1 MLCLFNH
8 MYSAKFY
15 FSLLILLSLTVVRV
29 SAQSFGKIA
38 GKITDKKTGE
48 TLIGASVGIEGGT
61 VGTSTNVDGRYLLGN
76 LKPGKYTIIM
86 RYIGYQSKS
95 ISDVEVKSGVVVQ
108 LDANLEEANTQA
120 LKEVVVKATYRQES
134 VNALYARQKNSIQV
148 SDGISADVIKRSPD
162 RNTGDVLKRVSGTS
176 VQDGKFVVIRGLA
189 ERYNNNMLNGSTLPS
204 SEPDKKAF
212 AFDIIPASL
221 VDNIIVYKTATPDLP
236 GDFAGGTINTITK
249 DIPDNQFLEAALSI
263 GYNSKTTF
271 KNNFIDAR
279 PNGKYDFLG
288 FDDGSRKLPD
298 AYSSVKSNYTSGTT
312 SDQKVAIAQQFP
324 NTFYYKEG
332 QNSLPN
338 VSFQL
343 STGNSHTSTNGNRL
357 GYSFSLNYS
366 NGHRASFGDRIG
378 FTGFNDAAKEL
389 PLYSF
394 DRNIYS
400 NYKSLG
406 GLLNFAY
413 TFGRS
418 KIALRNLYNNDF
430 SVDFEQTSNALNFE
444 SSQNDPLRYRG
455 YSVETTQNGIYSSV
469 LEGQHTLGKRN
480 IIVDWNASYGL
491 SYRNQPDQRIVTV
504 YTPLNQP
511 EYISLSSE
519 NSPKPND
526 LGRVYSKLNEDIYGG
541 KLNLTVPFKWM
552 ELPQRLKFGGLIS
565 HRSRDFSI
573 DALGYT
579 DAVGFGNRNIA
590 LTNGYTTANVFSPE
604 SIATNGIDLS
614 RLDQSSTDY
623 TGKADQD
630 AGYAMLDNKFTSKLR
645 LVWGAR
651 VERYKQTL
659 LPAGKALQEYE
670 NTDVLPSGN
679 LTYSLTEK
687 TNLRASY
694 FRSVNRP
701 EFRELAS
708 FRYFD
713 YQTNFIITGN
723 PDLQRSTI
731 DNADIRYEYF
741 PSGGEIISVSAF
753 YKKFKNP
760 IEQINQGNDILTYQN
775 ALSAKDIGIEAEL
788 RKKLNF
794 IAEGSFLKNV
804 TFYVNASYINAKVKL
819 ADGRAVS
826 TPLQGQSPYLIN
838 SGLYYTPESGDF
850 SFNVLYNRIG
860 ERLKFRAVTGG
871 VDIYEK
877 PRNVIDLQLSKSLF
891 NKHAELKLT
900 VSDLLA
906 QPFIYYN
913 NYGTTSSTAYKAGE
927 DKVIQSR
934 YSGFGTTLS
943 FKYNFDF
950 KK

>member
-1 MLCLFNH
+1 MLKIKYVLL
-8 MYSAKFY
+8 SI
-15 FSLLILLSLTVVRV
+15 FSFLLINTQLF
-29 SAQSFGKIA
+29 AQSTGKLA
-38 GKITDKKTGE
+38 GKITDRKTGE
-48 TLIGASVGIEGGT
+48 TLIGATIGIQGSSKGAA
-61 VGTSTNVDGRYLLGN
+61 TNAEGRYILSELQ
-76 LKPGKYTIIM
+76 PGRYTLII

-95 ISDVEVKSGVVVQ
+95 ISDIEIKAGAVTQ
-108 LDANLEEANTQA
+108 LDAILDEATTQA
-120 LKEVVVKATYRQES
+120 LKEVTIKATYRQES
-134 VNALYARQKNSIQV
+134 VNALYARQKNSVQV
-148 SDGISADVIKRSPD
+148 MDGISADVIKRSPD

-204 SEPDKKAF
+204 SEPDRKAF

-249 DIPDNQFLEAALSI
+249 DIPDNQFLEASLSV

-279 PNGKYDFLG
+279 PSGKWDFLG
-288 FDDGSRKLPD
+288 FDDGSRKLPS
-298 AYSSVKSNYTSGTT
+298 AYSNIKKDYTSGTT
-312 SDQKVAIAQQFP
+312 SEQKIAIAQKFP
-324 NTFYYKEG
+324 NTFFYEEG
-332 QNSLPN
+332 QQSLPN
-338 VSFQL
+338 IGFQL
-343 STGNSHTSTNGNRL
+343 STGNSKTTKNNNRF
-357 GYSFSLNYS
+357 GYNFSLNYS

-378 FTGFNDAAKEL
+378 YSGFNDATKEL
-389 PLYSF
+389 PQYSF
-394 DRNIYS
+394 DRNIFT

-413 TFGRS
+413 TFGKN

-430 SVDFEQTSNALNFE
+430 AVDFEQTNNALNFE
-444 SSQNDPLRYRG
+444 SGQSNPLRYRG

-480 IIVDWNASYGL
+480 IIFDWNASYGL
-491 SYRNQPDQRIVTV
+491 SYRNQPDQRIVTI

-526 LGRVYSKLNEDIYGG
+526 LGRVYSKLNENIYGA
-541 KLNLTVPFKWM
+541 KANLAIPFKWM
-552 ELPQRLKFGGLIS
+552 DQPQRFKFGGLVS
-565 HRSRDFSI
+565 RRERDFSI

-579 DAVGFGNRNIA
+579 DARGFGSKIIPFE
-590 LTNGYTTANVFSPE
+590 NGYTIFNVFSPQ
-604 SIATNGIDLS
+604 SIQQNGIDLS
-614 RLDQSSTDY
+614 RLDLSSTDY
-623 TGKADQD
+623 KGKADQE
-630 AGYAMLDNKFTSKLR
+630 AGYVMLDNKFNDKLR

-651 VERYKQTL
+651 LERYAQTL
-659 LPAGKALQEYE
+659 SPVGQREQKYN
-670 NTDVLPSGN
+670 NTDLLPSGN
-679 LTYSLTEK
+679 LTYNLTEK

-713 YQTNFIITGN
+713 YQTNFIIAGN
-723 PDLQRSTI
+723 PNMQRSTV
-731 DNADIRYEYF
+731 DNADLRFEFY
-741 PSGGEIISVSAF
+741 PSGGEIVSISAF

-760 IEQINQGNDILTYQN
+760 IEQINQGNDILSYQN
-775 ALSAKDIGIEAEL
+775 ALNAKDIGFEAEL

-794 IAEGSFLKNV
+794 IAEGSFLKDV

-819 ADGRAVS
+819 ADGRNVS

-838 SGLYYTPESGDF
+838 AGLYYTPTSSDF

-860 ERLKFRAVTGG
+860 ERLRFRAVTGG

-877 PRNVIDLQLSKSLF
+877 PRNVIDMQLSKGLF
-891 NKHAELKLT
+891 KKHAEIKLT
-900 VSDLLA
+900 VSDILA
-906 QPFIYYN
+906 QPFSWYN
-913 NYGTTSSTAYKAGE
+913 NYGTSSSTAYNAKE
-927 DKVIQSR
+927 DKIIRSQ
-934 YSGFGTTLS
+934 YAGFGTTLS

>member
-1 MLCLFNH
+1 MQKFTRLFPFIIL
-8 MYSAKFY
+8 SF
-15 FSLLILLSLTVVRV
+15 LIS
-29 SAQSFGKIA
+29 SNSFAQSLGKIA
-38 GKITDKKTGE
+38 GKVIDQKTGE
-48 TLIGASVGIEGGT
+48 TLIGAT
-61 VGTSTNVDGRYLLGN
+61 VGLQSGSKGAATNVEGRYILSGLQ
-76 LKPGKYTIIM
+76 PGKYSIVVK
-86 RYIGYQSKS
+86 YIGYQSKS
-95 ISDVEVKSGVVVQ
+95 VSDVEVQAGAVTS
-108 LDANLEEANTQA
+108 LDVALTQSSTQA
-120 LKEVVVKATYRQES
+120 LNEVVVKATYRQAS
-134 VNALYARQKNSIQV
+134 VNALYARQKNSIQL
-148 SDGISADVIKRSPD
+148 SDGISADMIRKSPD

-176 VQDGKFVVIRGLA
+176 VQEGKFVVIRGLS
-189 ERYNNNMLNGSTLPS
+189 ERYNNNMMNGTTLPS

-212 AFDIIPASL
+212 AFDIIPSSL

-249 DIPDNQFLEAALSI
+249 DIPDSRFLEVALSV
-263 GYNSKTTF
+263 GYNSKTTL

-288 FDDGSRKLPD
+288 FDDGSRKLPA
-298 AYSSVKSNYTSGTT
+298 AYSNVKKDYTSGTT
-312 SDQKVAIAQQFP
+312 SAEKIAIAQQFP

-332 QNSLPN
+332 QMSLPN
-338 VSFQL
+338 IGFQF
-343 STGNSHTSTNGNRL
+343 STGNSKINTNGNRL
-357 GYSFSLNYS
+357 GYNFSLNYS

-378 FTGFNDAAKEL
+378 YTGFNDASKEL

-394 DRNIYS
+394 DRNTYT

-413 TFGRS
+413 TFGKN
-418 KIALRNLYNNDF
+418 KIAWRNLYNNDF
-430 SVDFEQTSNALNFE
+430 SVDFEQTNNALNFE
-444 SSQNDPLRYRG
+444 AGQTDPLRYKG
-455 YSVETTQNGIYSSV
+455 YSVETTQNGIYTSA
-469 LEGQHTLGKRN
+469 LEGQHTLGKKN
-480 IIVDWNASYGL
+480 IIFDWNASYGL
-491 SYRNQPDQRIVTV
+491 SYRNQPDQRIVTI

-526 LGRVYSKLNEDIYGG
+526 LGRVYSKLNENIYGA
-541 KLNLTVPFKWM
+541 KANLAVPFKWLN
-552 ELPQRLKFGGLIS
+552 ESQKLKFGGLIS
-565 HRSRDFSI
+565 HRDRDFSI

-579 DAVGFGNRNIA
+579 DAIGFGNKAIP
-590 LTNGYTTANVFSPE
+590 LTGGYTIFNVFSPQ
-604 SIATNGIDLS
+604 SIAQNGIDLS
-614 RLDQSSTDY
+614 RLDLSSTDY
-623 TGKADQD
+623 KGKADQD
-630 AGYAMLDNKFTSKLR
+630 AGYVMLDNKLSKKIR

-651 VERYKQTL
+651 VERYAQSLKPLGQTEQ
-659 LPAGKALQEYE
+659 KYN

-679 LTYSLTEK
+679 LTYSLSEK
-687 TNLRASY
+687 VNLRAAY

-713 YQTNFIITGN
+713 YQTNFIVSGN
-723 PDLQRSTI
+723 PDLQRSII
-731 DNADIRYEYF
+731 DNADLRFEYY

-775 ALSAKDIGIEAEL
+775 ALNAKDFGFEAEM

-794 IAEGSFLKNV
+794 IAEGSFLNDV

-819 ADGRAVS
+819 ADGRNAS

-838 SGLYYTPESGDF
+838 SGLYYTPEGSDF

-860 ERLKFRAVTGG
+860 ERLRFRAVTGG

-877 PRNVIDLQLSKSLF
+877 PRNVIDMQLSKALF
-891 NKHAELKLT
+891 KKHAELKLT

-906 QPFIYYN
+906 QPFALYN
-913 NYGTTSSTAYKAGE
+913 NYGSSGSTAYNAKE
-927 DKVIQSR
+927 DKIIQSR

-943 FKYNFDF
+943 FKYNFSF

>member
-1 MLCLFNH
+1 MLKIN
-8 MYSAKFY
+8 YSI
-15 FSLLILLSLTVVRV
+15 LLIFSFLLINTQLF
-29 SAQSFGKIA
+29 AQSTGKLA
-38 GKITDKKTGE
+38 GKITDRKTGE
-48 TLIGASVGIEGGT
+48 TLIGASIGIQGSSKGAA
-61 VGTSTNVDGRYLLGN
+61 TNAEGRYILSELQ
-76 LKPGKYTIIM
+76 PGRYTLVI

-95 ISDVEVKSGVVVQ
+95 ISDIEIKAGAVTQ
-108 LDANLEEANTQA
+108 LDAILDEATTQA
-120 LKEVVVKATYRQES
+120 LKEVTIKATYRQES
-134 VNALYARQKNSIQV
+134 VNALYARQKNSVQV
-148 SDGISADVIKRSPD
+148 MDGISADVIKRSPD

-204 SEPDKKAF
+204 SEPDRKAF
-212 AFDIIPASL
+212 AFDIIPSSL

-236 GDFAGGTINTITK
+236 GDFSGGTINTITK
-249 DIPDNQFLEAALSI
+249 DIPDTRFLEAALSV

-279 PNGKYDFLG
+279 PSGKWDFLG
-288 FDDGSRKLPD
+288 FDDGSRKLPS
-298 AYSSVKSNYTSGTT
+298 AYSSVKKDYTSGTT
-312 SDQKVAIAQQFP
+312 SEQKIAIAQKFP
-324 NTFYYKEG
+324 NTFFYEEG
-332 QNSLPN
+332 QQSLPN
-338 VSFQL
+338 IGFQF
-343 STGNSHTSTNGNRL
+343 STGNSKATKNNNRF
-357 GYSFSLNYS
+357 GYNFSLNYS

-378 FTGFNDAAKEL
+378 YTGFNDATKEL
-389 PLYSF
+389 PQYSF
-394 DRNIYS
+394 DRNIFTT
-400 NYKSLG
+400 YKTLG

-413 TFGRS
+413 TFGKN
-418 KIALRNLYNNDF
+418 KIAFRNLYNNDF
-430 SVDFEQTSNALNFE
+430 AVDFEQTSNALNFE
-444 SSQNDPLRYRG
+444 SSQTNPLRYRG

-480 IIVDWNASYGL
+480 IIFDWNASYGL
-491 SYRNQPDQRIVTV
+491 SYRKQPDQRIVTI

-526 LGRVYSKLNEDIYGG
+526 LGRVYSKLNENIYGA
-541 KLNLTVPFKWM
+541 KANLAVPFKWM
-552 ELPQRLKFGGLIS
+552 EQPQRLKFGGLIS
-565 HRSRDFSI
+565 RRERDFSI

-579 DAVGFGNRNIA
+579 DAIGFGNKSIPFV
-590 LTNGYTTANVFSPE
+590 NGYTIFNVFSPQ
-604 SIATNGIDLS
+604 SIAQNGIDLS

-623 TGKADQD
+623 KGKADQD
-630 AGYAMLDNKFTSKLR
+630 AGYVMLDNKFNDKLR
-645 LVWGAR
+645 LVWGGR
-651 VERYKQTL
+651 IERYAQTL
-659 LPAGKALQEYE
+659 TPLGQPVQKYN

-713 YQTNFIITGN
+713 YQTNFIIAGN
-723 PDLQRSTI
+723 PNLQRSII
-731 DNADIRYEYF
+731 DNADLRFEYY
-741 PSGGEIISVSAF
+741 PSGGEIVSISAF
-753 YKKFKNP
+753 YKKFKTP

-775 ALSAKDIGIEAEL
+775 ALSAKDIGFEAEL

-794 IAEGSFLKNV
+794 IAEGSFLRNV

-819 ADGRAVS
+819 ADGRNVS

-838 SGLYYTPESGDF
+838 SGLYYTPDNGDF

-877 PRNVIDLQLSKSLF
+877 PRNVIDMQLSKALF
-891 NKHAELKLT
+891 KKHAEIKLT
-900 VSDLLA
+900 VSDILA
-906 QPFIYYN
+906 QPFAFYN
-913 NYGTTSSTAYKAGE
+913 NYGTSSSTAYNAKE
-927 DKVIQSR
+927 DKIIQSR
-934 YSGFGTTLS
+934 YAGFGTTLS

>member
-1 MLCLFNH
+1 MLKIK
-8 MYSAKFY
+8 Y
-15 FSLLILLSLTVVRV
+15 SLLLTFSFLLINTQLF
-29 SAQSFGKIA
+29 AQSAGKLA
-38 GKITDKKTGE
+38 GKITDRKTGE
-48 TLIGASVGIEGGT
+48 TLIGATIGIQGSSKGAA
-61 VGTSTNVDGRYLLGN
+61 TNAEGRYILSDLQ
-76 LKPGKYTIIM
+76 PGRYTLII

-95 ISDVEVKSGVVVQ
+95 ISDIEIKAGAVTQ
-108 LDANLEEANTQA
+108 LDAILDEATTQA
-120 LKEVVVKATYRQES
+120 LKEVTIKATYRQES
-134 VNALYARQKNSIQV
+134 VNALYARQKNSVQV
-148 SDGISADVIKRSPD
+148 MDGISADVIKRSPD

-204 SEPDKKAF
+204 SEPDRKAF
-212 AFDIIPASL
+212 AFDIIPSSL
-221 VDNIIVYKTATPDLP
+221 VDNIVVYKTATPDLP
-236 GDFAGGTINTITK
+236 GDFSGGTINTITK
-249 DIPDNQFLEAALSI
+249 DIPDNQFLEAALSV

-279 PNGKYDFLG
+279 PSGKWDFLG
-288 FDDGSRKLPD
+288 FDDGSRKLPS
-298 AYSSVKSNYTSGTT
+298 AYSNVKKDYTSGTT
-312 SDQKVAIAQQFP
+312 SEQKIAIAQKFP
-324 NTFYYKEG
+324 NTFFYEEG
-332 QNSLPN
+332 QQSLPN
-338 VSFQL
+338 IGFQF
-343 STGNSHTSTNGNRL
+343 STGNSKSTKNNNRF
-357 GYSFSLNYS
+357 GYNFSLNYT
-366 NGHRASFGDRIG
+366 NGHRATFGDRIG
-378 FTGFNDAAKEL
+378 YTGFNDASKEL
-389 PLYSF
+389 PQYSF
-394 DRNIYS
+394 DRNVFTS
-400 NYKSLG
+400 YKSLG

-413 TFGRS
+413 TFGKN
-418 KIALRNLYNNDF
+418 KIAFRNLYNNDF
-430 SVDFEQTSNALNFE
+430 AVDFEQTSNALNFE
-444 SSQNDPLRYRG
+444 TSQTNPLRYRG

-480 IIVDWNASYGL
+480 IIFDWNASYGL
-491 SYRNQPDQRIVTV
+491 SYRNQPDQRIVTI

-526 LGRVYSKLNEDIYGG
+526 LGRVYSKLNENIYGA
-541 KLNLTVPFKWM
+541 KANLAVPFKWM
-552 ELPQRLKFGGLIS
+552 NQPQRLKFGGLVS
-565 HRSRDFSI
+565 RRERDFSI

-579 DAVGFGNRNIA
+579 DALGFGNKAIPF
-590 LTNGYTTANVFSPE
+590 TNGYTIFNVFSAQ
-604 SIATNGIDLS
+604 SIQQNGIDLS
-614 RLDQSSTDY
+614 RLDLSSTDY
-623 TGKADQD
+623 KGKADQD
-630 AGYAMLDNKFTSKLR
+630 AGYVMLDNKFNDKLR

-651 VERYKQTL
+651 IERYAQTL
-659 LPAGKALQEYE
+659 TPLGQPAQKYN
-670 NTDVLPSGN
+670 NTDLLPSGN

-713 YQTNFIITGN
+713 YQTNFIIAGN
-723 PDLQRSTI
+723 PNMQRSII
-731 DNADIRYEYF
+731 DNADLRFEYY
-741 PSGGEIISVSAF
+741 PSGGEIVSISAF

-775 ALSAKDIGIEAEL
+775 ALSAKDIGFEAEL

-794 IAEGSFLKNV
+794 IAEGSFLRNV

-819 ADGRAVS
+819 ADGRNVS

-838 SGLYYTPESGDF
+838 AGLYYTPTSSDF

-877 PRNVIDLQLSKSLF
+877 PRNVIDMQLSKGLF
-891 NKHAELKLT
+891 KKHAEIKLT
-900 VSDLLA
+900 VSDVLA
-906 QPFIYYN
+906 QPFALYN
-913 NYGTTSSTAYKAGE
+913 NYGTSSSTAYNPKE
-927 DKVIQSR
+927 DKIIQSR
-934 YSGFGTTLS
+934 YAGFGTTLS

>member
-1 MLCLFNH
+1 MFKL
-8 MYSAKFY
+8 KVY
-15 FSLLILLSLTVVRV
+15 FTLLIFILTI
-29 SAQSFGKIA
+29 STALFAQSPGKIA
-38 GKITDKKTGE
+38 GRITDKKTGE
-48 TLIGASVGIEGGT
+48 TLIGASIGIEGTTKGA
-61 VGTSTNVDGRYLLGN
+61 STNVDGRFLLSD
-76 LKPGKYTIIM
+76 LQPGKYTLSI

-95 ISDVEVKSGVVVQ
+95 ISDVEVKAGAVVQ
-108 LDANLEEANTQA
+108 LDATLEEASTQA
-120 LKEVVVKATYRQES
+120 LKEVTIRATYRQES
-134 VNALYARQKNSIQV
+134 VNALYARQKTSIQV
-148 SDGISADVIKRSPD
+148 TDGISADVIRRSPD

-189 ERYNNNMLNGSTLPS
+189 ERYNNNLLNNAVLPS

-212 AFDIIPASL
+212 AFDIIPSSM
-221 VDNIIVYKTATPDLP
+221 VDNIVVYKTATPDLP
-236 GDFAGGTINTITK
+236 GDFSGGTINTITK
-249 DIPDNQFLEAALSI
+249 DIPDNQFLEASLSV

-271 KNNFIDAR
+271 KNNFINAR
-279 PNGKYDFLG
+279 PSGKYDFLG
-288 FDDGSRKLPD
+288 FDDGSRKLPA
-298 AYSSVKSNYTSGTT
+298 AYSSVKNNYTSGTT

-324 NTFYYKEG
+324 NTFYYQEG

-338 VSFQL
+338 IGFQF
-343 STGNSHTSTNGNRL
+343 STGNSHTSKSNNRF
-357 GYSFSLNYS
+357 GYNFSLNYS
-366 NGHRASFGDRIG
+366 NGHRSSFGDRIG
-378 FTGFNDAAKEL
+378 YTGFNDASKEL
-389 PLYSF
+389 PLYSY
-394 DRNIYS
+394 DRNVFS

-413 TFGRS
+413 TFGRN

-430 SVDFEQTSNALNFE
+430 TVDFEQTSNALNFE
-444 SSQNDPLRYRG
+444 ASQTDPLRYRG

-480 IIVDWNASYGL
+480 IIFDWNASYGL

-526 LGRVYSKLNEDIYGG
+526 LGRVYSTLHENISGAKA
-541 KLNLTVPFKWM
+541 NLAIPFKWM
-552 ELPQRLKFGGLIS
+552 DQPQRLKFGGLIS

-579 DAVGFGNRNIA
+579 DAVGFGNRNII
-590 LTNGYTTANVFSPE
+590 LQNGYTTANVFSPE
-604 SIATNGIDLS
+604 SIKSNGIDLS

-630 AGYAMLDNKFTSKLR
+630 AGYLMLDNKFTNKLR
-645 LVWGAR
+645 FVWGAR
-651 VERYKQTL
+651 VERYNQTL
-659 LPAGKALQEYE
+659 LPAGKTLQEYN

-679 LTYSLTEK
+679 LTYGLTEK
-687 TNLRASY
+687 ANFRASY

-713 YQTNFIITGN
+713 YQTNFIISGN
-723 PDLQRSTI
+723 PALQRSLV

-775 ALSAKDIGIEAEL
+775 ALSAKDIGVEAEL

-794 IAEGSFLKNV
+794 IAEGSFLRNV

-838 SGLYYTPESGDF
+838 SGLYYTPDNADF
-850 SFNVLYNRIG
+850 SFNILYNRIG

-877 PRNVIDLQLSKSLF
+877 PRDVIDMQLSKALF
-891 NKHAELKLT
+891 NKHAEIKLT

-906 QPFIYYN
+906 QPFVYYN
-913 NYGTTSSTAYKAGE
+913 NYGSSSSTAYKKGE

>member
-1 MLCLFNH
+1 MLKIK
-8 MYSAKFY
+8 YSI
-15 FSLLILLSLTVVRV
+15 LLIVSFLLSNTQLF
-29 SAQSFGKIA
+29 AQSDGKLA
-38 GKITDKKTGE
+38 GKITDRKTGE
-48 TLIGASVGIEGGT
+48 TLIGATIGIQGSSKGAA
-61 VGTSTNVDGRYLLGN
+61 TNAEGRYILSQLQ
-76 LKPGKYTIIM
+76 PGRYTLII

-95 ISDVEVKSGVVVQ
+95 ISDIEIKAGAVTQ
-108 LDANLEEANTQA
+108 LDATLDEATTQA
-120 LKEVVVKATYRQES
+120 LKEVTIKATYRQES
-134 VNALYARQKNSIQV
+134 VNALYARQKNSVQV
-148 SDGISADVIKRSPD
+148 MDGISADVIKRSPD

-204 SEPDKKAF
+204 SEPDRKAF
-212 AFDIIPASL
+212 AFDIIPSSL
-221 VDNIIVYKTATPDLP
+221 VDNIVVYKTATPDLP
-236 GDFAGGTINTITK
+236 GDFSGGTINTITK

-279 PNGKYDFLG
+279 PSGKWDFLG
-288 FDDGSRKLPD
+288 FDDGSRKLPS
-298 AYSSVKSNYTSGTT
+298 AYSNVKKDYTSGTT
-312 SDQKVAIAQQFP
+312 SEQKIAIAQKFP
-324 NTFYYKEG
+324 NTFFYEEG
-332 QNSLPN
+332 QQSIPN
-338 VSFQL
+338 IGFQL
-343 STGNSHTSTNGNRL
+343 STGNSKTTKNNNRF
-357 GYSFSLNYS
+357 GYNFSLNYS

-378 FTGFNDAAKEL
+378 YTGFNDATKEL

-394 DRNIYS
+394 DRNIFT

-413 TFGRS
+413 TFGKN

-430 SVDFEQTSNALNFE
+430 AVDYEQTSNALNFE
-444 SSQNDPLRYRG
+444 TSQTNPLRYRG

-480 IIVDWNASYGL
+480 IIFDWNASYGL
-491 SYRNQPDQRIVTV
+491 SYRNQPDQRIVTI
-504 YTPLNQP
+504 YTPVNQP

-526 LGRVYSKLNEDIYGG
+526 LGRVYSKLNENIYGA
-541 KLNLTVPFKWM
+541 KANLAIPFKWM
-552 ELPQRLKFGGLIS
+552 DQPQRLKFGGLVS
-565 HRSRDFSI
+565 RRDRDFSI

-579 DAVGFGNRNIA
+579 DAIGFGNKVIPF
-590 LTNGYTTANVFSPE
+590 TNGYTIFNVFSAQ
-604 SIATNGIDLS
+604 SIQQNGIDLS
-614 RLDQSSTDY
+614 RLDLSSTDY
-623 TGKADQD
+623 KGTADQD
-630 AGYAMLDNKFTSKLR
+630 AGYVMLDNKFNDKLR

-651 VERYKQTL
+651 LERYAQTL
-659 LPAGKALQEYE
+659 SPLGQPKQKYT
-670 NTDVLPSGN
+670 NTDLLPSGN
-679 LTYSLTEK
+679 LTYNLTEK

-713 YQTNFIITGN
+713 YQTNFIIAGN
-723 PDLQRSTI
+723 PNMQRSTV
-731 DNADIRYEYF
+731 DNADLRFEFY
-741 PSGGEIISVSAF
+741 PSGGEIVSISAF

-760 IEQINQGNDILTYQN
+760 IEQINQGNDILSYQN
-775 ALSAKDIGIEAEL
+775 ALDAKDLGFEAEL

-794 IAEGSFLKNV
+794 IAEGSFLKDV

-819 ADGRAVS
+819 ADGRNVS

-838 SGLYYTPESGDF
+838 AGLYYTPTSSDF

-860 ERLKFRAVTGG
+860 ERLRFRAVTGG

-877 PRNVIDLQLSKSLF
+877 PRNVIDMQLSKGLF
-891 NKHAELKLT
+891 KKHAEIKLT
-900 VSDLLA
+900 VSDILA
-906 QPFIYYN
+906 QPFSWYN
-913 NYGTTSSTAYKAGE
+913 NYGTANSTAYNARE
-927 DKVIQSR
+927 DKIIRSQ
-934 YSGFGTTLS
+934 YAGFGTTLS